1 MRIVRD
7 DEMIGRRRR
16 IGQVASLVGLGIL
29 AAGMA
34 VVFFGPQWGIPVDV
48 AVWVPLGTLIVGF
61 VLSQI
66 GLYFTNRWGR
76 RPRPD
81 QLVDQNL
88 KGLGKE
94 YKMYHYVLPAPHVLL
109 TPEGPLVIVVRLD
122 AGVITARGD
131 RWRQKMSAWRVLT
144 FLGREGLGNPTRE
157 AQYQVQQVQRLIS
170 ERAQELVDAPVDGV
184 IAFLAE
190 RVTLDVEE
198 APVPVVRGAKLKG
211 YLRSRPGKALP
222 RSTYQ
227 ALEALFDSI
236 GGLETQED

>member
-7 DEMIGRRRR
+7 EEMIGRRRR
-16 IGQVASLVGLGIL
+16 IGQVASLVGLAIL

-34 VVFFGPQWGIPVDV
+34 VVFFGPQWGIPVEV
-48 AVWVPLGTLIVGF
+48 AVWVPLGTLIIGF
-61 VLSQI
+61 MLSQI

-81 QLVDQNL
+81 QLLDQNL

-94 YKMYHYVLPAPHVLL
+94 YKMYHYALPVPHVLL

-157 AQYQVQQVQRLIS
+157 AHYQVQQVEKLIN
-170 ERAQELVDAPVDGV
+170 ERAQEPIDAPVDSV
-184 IAFLAE
+184 IIFPAE
-190 RVTLDVEE
+190 RITLDVED

-211 YLRSRPGKALP
+211 FLRSRKAKVLP
-222 RSTYQ
+222 RATYLE
-227 ALEALFDSI
+227 LEALFDSV
-236 GGLETQED
+236 GGLVAEED